1 MKRNVW
7 LKWTVGISSVAA
19 FIGLVGATK
28 AMDEGKQALPVIDS
42 ESQKN
47 TVQGTEATNDTRVV
61 DEFLDEWKEYKEYDH
76 DEDEEEDDEDE
87 DEDDEH
93 EREEHKK
100 EKKRYSREKPP
111 VADQAERSGN
121 ETRTVTSHAS

>member
-7 LKWTVGISSVAA
+7 FKWTVGISSVAT

-42 ESQKN
+42 GSQKN
-47 TVQGTEATNDTRVV
+47 TVQGTETVQDTRVI

-76 DEDEEEDDEDE
+76 DDDED
-87 DEDDEH
+87 DDEH
-93 EREEHKK
+93 EREEHKN
-100 EKKRYSREKPP
+100 EKKRHSREKLPA
-111 VADQAERSGN
+111 ADQVERRGN
-121 ETRTVTSHAS
+121 EARTVTSHAS